1 MDLKPTFVF
10 RPQPALETL
19 VHQPFPNLP
28 DPLGPLSLLPGKW
41 TGTGFNMIWRPLF
54 GTPGQ
59 DHFLE
64 LNLISET
71 LEFAPI
77 PGPIPNRGLLQP
89 DINMFGVHYL
99 QQISDSNTGAGL
111 HMEPGIWATVPQTT
125 NPDEPPTVVRMGT
138 IPHGTSILI
147 QGTAIP
153 SAGGP
158 TPFPPISTI
167 PFDIGDR
174 NSPRPMPEAQLSV
187 PSPFRSPPAQMAGI
201 TQAMLDDP
209 NTVLGAAAAG
219 QTILATTTML
229 VFSEDDAQSQG
240 GIDVGGGTANTAFL
254 VGSAGGP
261 NAVAAEASAAF
272 WIEQVAGENG
282 EPDFLQLQYS
292 QQVLLNF
299 NGLSWPHI
307 TVATLRKQVPVQV
320 PPQYVDPDIPAEN
333 LQRIAAARAESG
345 VS

>member
-10 RPQPALETL
+10 RPQPPLQTP
-19 VHQPFPNLP
+19 VHLPFPDLP
-28 DPLGPLSLLPGKW
+28 NPLGPLSYLPGKW

-64 LNLISET
+64 LNLIDET

-77 PGPIPNRGLLQP
+77 PGAIPNRGLLQP

-99 QQISDSNTGAGL
+99 QQISDANTGAGL

-125 NPDEPPTVVRMGT
+125 NPAEPPTVVRMGT

-147 QGTAIP
+147 QGTATP

-158 TPFPPISTI
+158 TPFPPISTV
-167 PFDIGDR
+167 PFVIGDR
-174 NSPRPMPEAQLSV
+174 NSPRPMPEAQLDV
-187 PSPFRSPPAQMAGI
+187 PSQFRSPPAQMQGI

-209 NTVLGAAAAG
+209 NSVLEAAAAG
-219 QTILATTTML
+219 QTILTTTTML
-229 VFSEDDAQSQG
+229 VYSEDSQQSAG
-240 GIDVGGGTANTAFL
+240 GIDAGGGTSNTAFL
-254 VGSAGGP
+254 VGTAGGP
-261 NAVAAEASAAF
+261 NAVAVEASAAF
-272 WIEQVAGENG
+272 WIEQVAGANG
-282 EPDFLQLQYS
+282 GPDFLQLQYS

-299 NGLSWPHI
+299 NGLTWPHI
-307 TVATLRKQVPVQV
+307 TVATLRKQVPVNV
-320 PPQYVDPDIPAEN
+320 PPQYVDPDMPAEL
-333 LQRIAAARAESG
+333 LQRIASG
-345 VS
+345 QGS